1 MMATQ
6 PQAKK
11 NQGGNLKKQLAAEQL
26 PPGKNT
32 VEANTIPQLAAWRQ
46 KFPIKKQAWTRG

>member
-1 MMATQ
+1 MATQ

-32 VEANTIPQLAAWRQ
+32 VEANTIPQLAAWRK